1 MQRLVF
7 IIIFFIGLAFAVFGL
22 ISFLN
27 KQKVAAISNFQ
38 ECAEAG
44 YPIMDSYPA
53 RCMTP
58 DKRSFTQ
65 ELSDEEK
72 KKLIPPQDT
81 TSCGDG
87 ICQEVTCSA
96 IGCPEHETK
105 QTCPQDCL
113 KLPLPKNY

>member
-1 MQRLVF
+1 MNKLLF
-7 IIIFFIGLAFAVFGL
+7 AFIFFVGLSFAILGL
-22 ISFLN
+22 GSFLN
-27 KQKVAAISNFQ
+27 KQKIASISNFQ

-72 KKLIPPQDT
+72 RKLIPPQDT

-87 ICQEVTCSA
+87 ICQEITCSA
-96 IGCPEHETK
+96 IRCPEPETPVS
-105 QTCPQDCL
+105 CPQDC
-113 KLPLPKNY
+113 PYDR